1 MGGGTGTGAAPIV
14 AQIAKGLGCL
24 TVGVV
29 TSPFEFEGR
38 SRGALC
44 TYFMQYL
51 LLITLCH
58 TSDVFYMYYV
68 QRNTVAIVYKAPCD
82 VTP

>member
-38 SRGALC
+38 SRGTC
-44 TYFMQYL
+44 VFTYMQYL
-51 LLITLCH
+51 LLITLCIMLL
-58 TSDVFYMYYV
+58 MYYTCT
-68 QRNTVAIVYKAPCD
+68 NFACDTLITV
-82 VTP
+82 